1 MIKLYT
7 KQEITEMLARF
18 MAGESSLQEE
28 EALAQYFRTH
38 EVDDAWR
45 EYKEMFA
52 LFDEGKVEP
61 LPSPPQRERGLK
73 RSVFPFL
80 WRGIGGGLIAAGI
93 VLMIGFSWLMKEAE
107 PAVQEPVVAQVP
119 APAPQPEKPAV
130 AEEPQE
136 TAEPAKPK
144 KHVSSLSPGRG
155 RLGSLEEPLNVALA
169 PQRGANPHSRRR
181 GGERLER
188 PEGSEDDLVPSI
200 PPEKQALVDIY
211 LAEEALQVAYEL
223 QAQQEELRAYA
234 ASLTGQELPETV
246 IAF

>member
-7 KQEITEMLARF
+7 KQEITELLARF

-38 EVDDAWR
+38 EVDEAWR

-80 WRGIGGGLIAAGI
+80 WRGIGGGLIAACI
-93 VLMIGFSWLMKEAE
+93 VLMIGFSWLKKDAE
-107 PAVQEPVVAQVP
+107 SAVEEPVVAQVP
-119 APAPQPEKPAV
+119 AVVQEPEKEPAV

-155 RLGSLEEPLNVALA
+155 R
-169 PQRGANPHSRRR
+169 
-181 GGERLER
+181 GERL
-188 PEGSEDDLVPSI
+188 DDLPSI

>member
-7 KQEITEMLARF
+7 KQEITELLARF

-38 EVDDAWR
+38 EVDEAWR

-61 LPSPPQRERGLK
+61 LPSPPQREGGPRRRWGL
-73 RSVFPFL
+73 
-80 WRGIGGGLIAAGI
+80 WGGLVAAS
-93 VLMIGFSWLMKEAE
+93 VLLLLFFRFNQKSEKEE
-107 PAVQEPVVAQVP
+107 PMLAQVP
-119 APAPQPEKPAV
+119 AVVQEPEKEPAV

-144 KHVSSLSPGRG
+144 KHVSSLSPRRG
-155 RLGSLEEPLNVALA
+155 R
-169 PQRGANPHSRRR
+169 
-181 GGERLER
+181 GERL
-188 PEGSEDDLVPSI
+188 DDLPSI

>member
-38 EVDDAWR
+38 EVDEAWR

-61 LPSPPQRERGLK
+61 LPSPPQREGGPRRRWGL
-73 RSVFPFL
+73 
-80 WRGIGGGLIAAGI
+80 WGGLVAAS
-93 VLMIGFSWLMKEAE
+93 VLLLLFFRFNQKSEKEE
-107 PAVQEPVVAQVP
+107 PMVAQVP
-119 APAPQPEKPAV
+119 AVVQEPEKEPAV

-144 KHVSSLSPGRG
+144 KHVSSLSPRRG
-155 RLGSLEEPLNVALA
+155 R
-169 PQRGANPHSRRR
+169 
-181 GGERLER
+181 GERLER

>member
-61 LPSPPQRERGLK
+61 LPSPPQREGGPRRRWGL
-73 RSVFPFL
+73 
-80 WRGIGGGLIAAGI
+80 WGGLVAAS
-93 VLMIGFSWLMKEAE
+93 VLLLLFFRFNQKSEKE
-107 PAVQEPVVAQVP
+107 EPVVAQVP
-119 APAPQPEKPAV
+119 AVVQEPEKESAV

-223 QAQQEELRAYA
+223 QAQQEELRAYV

>member
-7 KQEITEMLARF
+7 KQEITELLARF

-38 EVDDAWR
+38 EVDEAWR

-61 LPSPPQRERGLK
+61 LPSPPQREGGPR

-80 WRGIGGGLIAAGI
+80 WRGIGGGLIAACI
-93 VLMIGFSWLMKEAE
+93 VLMIGFSWLKKDAE
-107 PAVQEPVVAQVP
+107 PSVQEPVVAQVP
-119 APAPQPEKPAV
+119 AVVQEPEKEPAV
-130 AEEPQE
+130 AEEPQQS
-136 TAEPAKPK
+136 AEPAKPK

-155 RLGSLEEPLNVALA
+155 RGERPEENLGSLSP
-169 PQRGANPHSRRR
+169 RR
-181 GGERLER
+181 GRGERLER